1 MNHKITY
8 IILLT
13 FLVFSSRIALA
24 QNTSRS
30 LKLFDLEQVSLL
42 PSPFLNAQEVD
53 KAYILEMDIDRLLA
67 PYMLE
72 AGIDWSA
79 KRYGNWENTGLDG
92 HIGGHYLSALAM
104 MYASTGDQEIKDR
117 MDYMVGQLALAQQ
130 KNGNGYLGG
139 IPGGKAM
146 WEEIGKG
153 NIDAGGFSLNQKWV
167 PLYNIHKIYAG
178 LRDAYLIGKNQQA
191 KGMLIELSDWFYDL
205 TKDLTEEEFQ
215 QMLISEHGGMNEVFA
230 DVSAIT
236 GDEKYL
242 ELAKKMSHQLL
253 LGPLEEERDELT
265 GMHANTQIPKVIGF
279 QRIAQESGLAE
290 WQQAADFFWHTVVE
304 NRSVAIGGNSVREH
318 FHPVD
323 DFSPM
328 VSSEQGP
335 ETCNTYNMLRLSEQL
350 YLSNPAVEYVD
361 FYERGLYNH
370 ILSSQHPSKGGFVYF
385 TPMRPGHYRV
395 YSQPHEGFW
404 CCVGSGLENHAKY
417 GEFIYAHAEDE
428 LYINLFI
435 PSQLNWKEQGMELV
449 QSTDFPTSASSQLS
463 LKLKRPKR
471 MKIMLRYPSWVSA
484 GSMKIQVNGKPV
496 QVNSG
501 PGTYVALERK
511 WKNGDEIKAEFP
523 MEMKW
528 EALPDDSNWGA
539 FVYGPIVLA
548 AEEGNDQMPG
558 LFANDSRMGHVASG
572 KMRPLAE
579 TPLLISESDDLTN
592 QVEPISEAGL
602 TFRLKGEIAPQQKET
617 LILKPFYTIHESRY
631 QIYWPIANETEVD
644 KVKASINKKDGM
656 MLALERQTVDQ
667 VATGEQQPE
676 SDHFFKGQQ
685 TLSGNEDGYFWRST
699 SSWFSYE
706 LKNKDLK
713 AKKLRIT
720 YPAEVKGQAFAI
732 YINDQLLKKELLKDA
747 VGASQSLDYNLSGD
761 LQKEENLV
769 LKFQALDG
777 KPSERIYYIRLL
789 K

>member
-1 MNHKITY
+1 MT
-8 IILLT
+8 ILL
-13 FLVFSSRIALA
+13 LGNRPSMA
-24 QNTSRS
+24 QDTTKSVE
-30 LKLFDLEQVSLL
+30 LFELGQVSLL
-42 PSPFLNAQEVD
+42 PSPFLSAQEVD
-53 KAYILEMDIDRLLA
+53 KAYMLEMDVDRLLA

-72 AGIDWSA
+72 AGIEWSA
-79 KRYGNWENTGLDG
+79 QRYGNWENTGLDG

-104 MYASTGDQEIKDR
+104 MYASTGDAEIQDR
-117 MDYMVGQLALAQQ
+117 MDYMVEQLALAQE

-146 WEEIGKG
+146 WEEIRKG

-178 LRDAYLIGKNQQA
+178 LRDAYWIGDNQQA

-205 TKDLTEEEFQ
+205 TKDLTEEQFQ
-215 QMLISEHGGMNEVFA
+215 QMLVSEHGGMNEVFA
-230 DVSAIT
+230 DVFAIT

-242 ELAKKMSHQLL
+242 ELAKKMSHQILFD
-253 LGPLEEERDELT
+253 PLEEKRDELT

-279 QRIAQESGLAE
+279 QRIAQEAGLAE
-290 WQQAADFFWHTVVE
+290 WQEAADFFWHTVVE

-318 FHPVD
+318 FHPIN

-350 YLSNPAVEYVD
+350 YLSNPSVEYVD

-370 ILSSQHPSKGGFVYF
+370 ILSSQHPIKGGFVYF

-435 PSQLNWKEQGMELV
+435 SSQLKWKEQGMELV
-449 QSTDFPTSASSQLS
+449 QSTDFPASSSSQFS

-484 GSMKIQVNGKPV
+484 GSMKVQVNGRPV

-511 WKNGDEIKAEFP
+511 WKNGDEIKVEFP
-523 MEMKW
+523 MEMQW
-528 EALPDDSNWGA
+528 ETLPDDSNWGA

-572 KMRPLAE
+572 KMIPLAE

-592 QVEPISEAGL
+592 QIEPISEAGL
-602 TFRLKGEIAPQQKET
+602 TFKLKGDIAPQQKEA

-631 QIYWPIANETEVD
+631 QIYWPTAKREEVEE
-644 KVKASINKKDGM
+644 VKAAINKKDGM

-685 TLSGNEDGYFWRST
+685 TLSGNVDGYFWRST
-699 SSWFSYE
+699 TAWFSYE
-706 LKNKDLK
+706 LNNKDQK

-732 YINDQLLKKELLKDA
+732 YINDQLLKKELLQDTS
-747 VGASQSLDYNLSGD
+747 GTSQSLDYTLSED
-761 LQKEENLV
+761 LQREEKLV
-769 LKFQALDG
+769 IKFQALDG
-777 KPSERIYYIRLL
+777 KESESIYYIRLL